1 MWALIE
7 SNSVSK
13 IYSHPTSL
21 LLNGIRHPANIFNL
35 WSEAELKAIGI
46 YSISINNITYAYNS
60 DADTVSGSYGT
71 ATAKAIADTLYTSE
85 DEDNGLGTEGEVKN
99 KGLKTQHKEK
109 INRAAAGFLSDTD
122 WMVVRAAEGGTA
134 VPSAN
139 TTYRAAVR
147 TAANSMCTKID
158 NAANLAAL
166 IALYVYTDGTRPL
179 GEFPNEI

>member
-21 LLNGIRHPANIFNL
+21 LLNGIRHPANILQDTN
-35 WSEAELKAIGI
+35 
-46 YSISINNITYAYNS
+46 YYINTDITYAYNS

>member
-1 MWALIE
+1 
-7 SNSVSK
+7 
-13 IYSHPTSL
+13 
-21 LLNGIRHPANIFNL
+21 
-35 WSEAELKAIGI
+35 
-46 YSISINNITYAYNS
+46 
-60 DADTVSGSYGT
+60 
-71 ATAKAIADTLYTSE
+71 
-85 DEDNGLGTEGEVKN
+85 
-99 KGLKTQHKEK
+99 
-109 INRAAAGFLSDTD
+109 
-122 WMVVRAAEGGTA
+122 MVVRAAEGGTA